1 MSYLFFINKILQVS
15 SAQFYDTS
23 SVHCTVC
30 SPLHVKSSSITVY
43 PTSTLLQL
51 PSNPAITTLLS
62 RSLSSLSFVFFALS
76 HYSPH
81 PPTAISLLSMSLY
94 LFFLLVHLVHQIP
107 HLSEIIQYLSF
118 SDWLI
123 SLSIMLPRTTYAVAK
138 SKNSFFFT
146 AKYIYNFLYS
156 IDAYACIIYKI

>member
-1 MSYLFFINKILQVS
+1 MLIKVKRRKLEILINASFMSYLFFINKILQVS

-43 PTSTLLQL
+43 PPSTLLQL

-76 HYSPH
+76 HYSPY
-81 PPTAISLLSMSLY
+81 PNSYQPAIY
-94 LFFLLVHLVHQIP
+94 
-107 HLSEIIQYLSF
+107 E
-118 SDWLI
+118 
-123 SLSIMLPRTTYAVAK
+123 SLSIFLI
-138 SKNSFFFT
+138 SSFSSLDST
-146 AKYIYNFLYS
+146 LE
-156 IDAYACIIYKI
+156 